1 MPTDLRTA
9 VRTAWNT
16 LTSVLLYAVS
26 FLVPRDEDRWAFGCN
41 GGNRFAENSKYL
53 FLALANDPETPIR
66 PVWLTRRDDLLDELR
81 GRGYEAYHADSLRGR
96 YETLRAGCV
105 FFTHS
110 LNDVGMEAAIGSDT
124 VNLWHGVPLKRVS
137 LDDSYYRHRM
147 GLATLIRTL
156 LIYSTYRYIVVTADR
171 LRSRFATAFNA
182 DESAIL
188 SLGYPRNDVLFG
200 PIEGEDVGFDA
211 GVLDDLAAAG
221 DDRDL
226 VLYAPTWRDT
236 GRDFVA
242 EADIDFERWNEWA
255 HDHDATVL
263 LKLHPATDVD
273 LDDSYDRVVELPSEL
288 DIHPAM
294 RYADVLVTD
303 YSSVYFDYLL
313 LDRPLVF
320 FPFDEEQYLS
330 EDRELYFDYDETTP
344 GPKAESFEELLD
356 HLGNAVASGD
366 THAADRER
374 VRVAFFDHTD
384 GRSAERVVE
393 AIQAK
398 R

>member
-9 VRTAWNT
+9 ARTARDLLTT
-16 LTSVLLYAVS
+16 LFLYAVT
-26 FLVPRDEDRWAFGCN
+26 FVVPRDEDRWAFGCS
-41 GGNRFAENSKYL
+41 GGARFAENSKYL
-53 FLALANDPETPIR
+53 FLALANDPETSVR
-66 PVWLTRRDDLLDELR
+66 PVWLTRRDDLLAELR
-81 GRGYEAYHADSLRGR
+81 DRGYEAYHAESLRGR
-96 YETLRAGCV
+96 YETLRAGHV

-110 LNDVGMEAAIGSDT
+110 LNDLGMEAAIGST
-124 VNLWHGVPLKRVS
+124 SVNLWHGVPLKRIS

-147 GLATLIRTL
+147 GLATLVRTL

-188 SLGYPRNDVLFG
+188 PLGYPRNDVLFD
-200 PIEGEDVGFDA
+200 PVEGEDVGFDA
-211 GVLDDLAAAG
+211 GVLDDLAAAS
-221 DDRDL
+221 DERDL
-226 VLYAPTWRDT
+226 VLYAPTWRET

-242 EADIDFERWNEWA
+242 EADVDFERWDEWA
-255 HDHDATVL
+255 REHDATVL
-263 LKLHPATDVD
+263 LKLHPETDVD
-273 LDDSYDRVVELPSEL
+273 LNDEFDRVVELPPEL

-303 YSSVYFDYLL
+303 YSSVYFDFLL
-313 LDRPLVF
+313 LDRPVVF
-320 FPFDEEQYLS
+320 FPFDLERYLS

-344 GPKAESFEELLD
+344 GPTAATFEELLD
-356 HLGNAVASGD
+356 HLDDAVGD
-366 THAADRER
+366 DDAYAADRER
-374 VRVAFFDHTD
+374 VREAFFDHTD

-393 AIQAK
+393 AIRTK

>member
-1 MPTDLRTA
+1 MPTDLRTVA
-9 VRTAWNT
+9 RTVLSA
-16 LTSVLLYAVS
+16 LTTVVLYVLS
-26 FLVPRDEDRWAFGCN
+26 FLVPREEDRWAFGCS
-41 GGNRFAENSKYL
+41 GGTRFAENSKYL
-53 FLALANDPETPIR
+53 FLAVANDPETSIR

-96 YETLRAGCV
+96 YETLRAGHV

-110 LNDVGMEAAIGSDT
+110 LNDVGMEAAIGSAS

-147 GLATLIRTL
+147 GLATLVRTL

-182 DESAIL
+182 DESTIL

-211 GVLDDLAAAG
+211 DVLDDLATAG
-221 DDRDL
+221 EKRDL
-226 VLYAPTWRDT
+226 VLYAPTWRET

-242 EADIDFERWNEWA
+242 DADIDFERWNEWA
-255 HDHDATVL
+255 HEHDATVV

-273 LDDSYDRVVELPSEL
+273 VDDAFDRVVELPSEL

-313 LDRPLVF
+313 LDRPIVF

-344 GPKAESFEELLD
+344 GPKAERFEELLD
-356 HLGNAVASGD
+356 HLGDAVGD
-366 THAADRER
+366 DDAYAADRER
-374 VRVAFFDHTD
+374 IREAFFDHTD

-393 AIQAK
+393 AIRNA
-398 R
+398 